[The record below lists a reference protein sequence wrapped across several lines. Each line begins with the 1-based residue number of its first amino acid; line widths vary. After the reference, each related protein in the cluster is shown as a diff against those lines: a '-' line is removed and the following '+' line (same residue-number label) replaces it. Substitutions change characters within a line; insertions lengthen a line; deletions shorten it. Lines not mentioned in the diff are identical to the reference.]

1 MRNPSFSQQELIAA
15 LETVT
20 LNDVLA
26 FNQRLKESL
35 YVDIYVHG
43 TLEPEAAKAISNVLL
58 KAYQPSGER
67 IPSVKI
73 TKLPNTIGNNQYVQ
87 SIAQQHPDTAATLY
101 IQGQQFATAN
111 SDKDLTSDKAR
122 AHYALL
128 AQIISSPYYQW
139 LRTEKK
145 LGYIVSAS
153 PFPQNAVPGLIFIV
167 QSPTTDTRGI
177 MAETE
182 LFFND
187 FKQQIAELT
196 LEEFEDHKQ
205 GLISRLIS
213 KKKNMAEKVGHFWHN
228 IEVNRLTFDTNE
240 AIAEEVKSIQLAD
253 IQKLFTDSIMD
264 KKDPRLLFSHSMN
277 APEVNDKSAWKDL
290 TQVNK
295 AELEKL

>member
-1 MRNPSFSQQELIAA
+1 
-15 LETVT
+15 
-20 LNDVLA
+20 
-26 FNQRLKESL
+26 
-35 YVDIYVHG
+35 
-43 TLEPEAAKAISNVLL
+43 
-58 KAYQPSGER
+58 
-67 IPSVKI
+67 
-73 TKLPNTIGNNQYVQ
+73 
-87 SIAQQHPDTAATLY
+87 
-101 IQGQQFATAN
+101 
-111 SDKDLTSDKAR
+111 
-122 AHYALL
+122 
-128 AQIISSPYYQW
+128 
-139 LRTEKK
+139 
-145 LGYIVSAS
+145 
-153 PFPQNAVPGLIFIV
+153 
-167 QSPTTDTRGI
+167 